1 MKCPKCNTEMS
12 IQSNKLVRRKDGS
25 IAYKMILTCRNKN
38 CSNHGEVVQT
48 LYDPVE
54 LSEDE

>member
-12 IQSNKLVRRKDGS
+12 IKSNNLVRRKDGS

-38 CSNHGEVVQT
+38 CSNCGEDVLT
-48 LYDPVE
+48 NYDEAIVA
-54 LSEDE
+54 EDE

>member
-38 CSNHGEVVQT
+38 CSNYGEIVQT

>member
-1 MKCPKCNTEMS
+1 MS

-38 CSNHGEVVQT
+38 CSNHGEIVQT
-48 LYDPVE
+48 IYDPVE